1 MRALLFHTAMIVI
14 TVASVSPAAAGRY
27 CLQGGTWGYPGNCQ
41 FATYHQC
48 QASASGTMSQCGINP
63 RYAHHRHPHN

>member
-1 MRALLFHTAMIVI
+1 MRVLKIVLMIVVI
-14 TVASVSPAAAGRY
+14 FASISPAAADRY

-48 QASASGTMSQCGINP
+48 KMSASGTISHCGINP
-63 RYAHHRHPHN
+63 RYAHHRHSHE

>member
-1 MRALLFHTAMIVI
+1 MRAPLVLAAMIVI
-14 TVASVSPAAAGRY
+14 TVASISPAAADRY

-48 QASASGTMSQCGINP
+48 RASASGTISHCGINP
-63 RYAHHRHPHN
+63 RYAHRRHPHN